1 MKKYMN
7 RLPDTGER
15 LVFKNP
21 NEITIEHLHRYAF
34 AQGFVAGK
42 NVLDIACGEGYGSN
56 YLAKMA
62 NRVIGID
69 LDEQTVKWASSKYSR
84 SNLEYICAPIESMP
98 LKESTIDIIVSFE
111 TIEHVVDS
119 DKMILELKRVLK
131 DDGVLLISTPDKK
144 HYSDDRNYK
153 NPFHTKE
160 FYLDEFKN
168 FMESHFNQN
177 SFYLQKTVNYTSIIE
192 KERDFSQIKFYDGID
207 TNIEIVDSKH
217 KIIIAVASDS
227 IFDKSSGSIF
237 TGSLIRDFI
246 EKSKMN
252 KISSDIKNSI
262 SFKVGKFLCLPF
274 FKIKRLIKNKLFVG
288 SGSR

>member
-1 MKKYMN
+1 
-7 RLPDTGER
+7 
-15 LVFKNP
+15 
-21 NEITIEHLHRYAF
+21 
-34 AQGFVAGK
+34 
-42 NVLDIACGEGYGSN
+42 
-56 YLAKMA
+56 MA